1 MKYSMRVVATVMCVG
16 FALAMSM
23 SMGCEEL
30 GKAQFTVDHE
40 TEVIEVNL
48 DDYLAQAQADGKVES
63 WDDIPEGICITLE
76 VDKLREIFYAHPND
90 VDLEKEDT
98 SGKVAKYKD
107 SVQAVDIDELSYVV
121 VENTLSFDIPG
132 LELFIGDLGAAEADM
147 VLVTTTAALA
157 KGATPTEN
165 VEINDAIV
173 QELAGRLEESMAFS
187 FAYKAVA
194 DKKLEICPNEPL
206 GMVKLKAIVKITV
219 TADAI

>member
-1 MKYSMRVVATVMCVG
+1 MKYSMRIVATVMCVG

-63 WDDIPEGICITLE
+63 WDSIPEGICITLE
-76 VDKLREIFYAHPND
+76 VEKLSEIFYALPND
-90 VDLEKEDT
+90 VDLEEQDET
-98 SGKVAKYKD
+98 GKVKQYKD
-107 SVQAVDIDELSYVV
+107 RVQAVDIDELSYVV

-132 LELFIGDLGAAEADM
+132 LELFIGDLGATKDDM
-147 VLVTTTAALA
+147 VMVTTTAPLA
-157 KGATPTEN
+157 KGEKDTWS
-165 VEINDAIV
+165 VEINDAIM
-173 QELAGRLEESMAFS
+173 QQLAGRLEESMAFS

-194 DKKLEICPNEPL
+194 DKKIELCPNDAL